1 MMQPS
6 SSFIS
11 GYNESNSCI
20 LKTVTLTED
29 CPKLYENLYRR
40 ESQLLRA
47 YSIAWNLAFFILQYA
62 FVGHAAQ
69 RRIYE
74 GPFMSKVFN
83 ML

>member
-1 MMQPS
+1 MKWVVTP
-6 SSFIS
+6 
-11 GYNESNSCI
+11 NSRNPYEND
-20 LKTVTLTED
+20 VTLTED